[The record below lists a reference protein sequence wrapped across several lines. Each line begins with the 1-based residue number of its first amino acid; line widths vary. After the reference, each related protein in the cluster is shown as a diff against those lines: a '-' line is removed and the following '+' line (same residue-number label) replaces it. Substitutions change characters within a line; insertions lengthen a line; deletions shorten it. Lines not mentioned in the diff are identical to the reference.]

1 MWVGSV
7 TTQVSGSC
15 SLKDKDTV
23 LNSLS
28 LAGDALSTNGH
39 IDARS
44 LLEDISPYLG
54 QRQDLKLIRFKE
66 FLHHLEV
73 HDGRY
78 YLTDLR
84 LHGLDTDWWG
94 DGWLGFDGNI
104 DMRLAVKLPANFKPD
119 LGDLGFL
126 ADGLRGEDGR
136 IKLDLQLTGR
146 ASQPVV
152 NLLLTQA
159 KEQTQQNV
167 QEEVKK
173 GVQGLLDKL
182 KRK

>member
-1 MWVGSV
+1 
-7 TTQVSGSC
+7 
-15 SLKDKDTV
+15 LKDKQTV

-28 LAGDALSTNGH
+28 LAGDAVSTNGH

-44 LLEDISPYLG
+44 LLAEISPYLG
-54 QRQDLKLIRFKE
+54 QRQDLKLIRFRE

-78 YLTDLR
+78 YLSDLR

-94 DGWLGFDGNI
+94 EGWLGFDGNI

-119 LGDLGFL
+119 LGDLSFL
-126 ADGLRGEDGR
+126 AEGLRGEDGR
-136 IKLDLQLTGR
+136 IKLDLHMTGR
-146 ASQPVV
+146 SSQPVV
-152 NLLLTQA
+152 KLLLAQA
-159 KEQTQQNV
+159 KEKAQQDV

-173 GVQGLLDKL
+173 GVEGLLDKL
-182 KRK
+182 RRK